1 MARETKAQ
9 RTVGVGVEALW
20 KGMTKDLVSVMPKI
34 MPDIVQSVE
43 VVEGDGGLGSVLLFK
58 LGRDPLSK
66 RQQTEKIVELDESQY
81 RFALQVLEGPALTLR
96 DFSSLTTTFQLSA
109 ISEKETLVDMKVEY
123 ATEKE
128 AAANMGEI
136 AMQPVLSFVQ
146 LLEKLVLES

>member
-1 MARETKAQ
+1 M
-9 RTVGVGVEALW
+9 
-20 KGMTKDLVSVMPKI
+20 
-34 MPDIVQSVE
+34 
-43 VVEGDGGLGSVLLFK
+43 
-58 LGRDPLSK
+58 
-66 RQQTEKIVELDESQY
+66 ELDESQY

-128 AAANMGEI
+128 AAANIGEI

>member
-1 MARETKAQ
+1 MAKVTKAQ

-20 KGMTKDLVSVMPKI
+20 RGMAKDIVSVMPKI

-43 VVEGDGGLGSVLLFK
+43 VIEGDGGLGSVLLFK
-58 LGRDPLSK
+58 LGRDPKSK

-81 RFALQVLEGPALTLR
+81 RFALQVLEGPGLTLR

-123 ATEKE
+123 NTEKE
-128 AAANMGEI
+128 ETNMGEI

-146 LLEKLVLES
+146 LLEKLVSES

>member
-1 MARETKAQ
+1 MVLFCSSNLAAVRTPIDSHIYVLFTMNCKLSFKIILFLVLSLAKNKLVYIFLVTKI
-9 RTVGVGVEALW
+9 
-20 KGMTKDLVSVMPKI
+20 S
-34 MPDIVQSVE
+34 
-43 VVEGDGGLGSVLLFK
+43 
-58 LGRDPLSK
+58 DPISK

-109 ISEKETLVDMKVEY
+109 ISEKETLVMKVEY